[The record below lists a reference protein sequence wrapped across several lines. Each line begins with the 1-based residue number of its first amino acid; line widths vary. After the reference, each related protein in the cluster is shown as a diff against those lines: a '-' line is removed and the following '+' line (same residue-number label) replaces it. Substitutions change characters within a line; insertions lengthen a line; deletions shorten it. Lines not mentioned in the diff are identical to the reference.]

1 MNRAAYAF
9 LTMTMVF
16 WGGNA
21 IAGKLA
27 VGHVSPMLLTQIR
40 WTLACAI
47 ISLLSFRNVK
57 RDWPA
62 IRAHLPLLFGLGACG
77 FAVFN
82 AIFYTAVGY
91 TTAINATIE
100 QAGMPMVIFLINF
113 LLFRMRAFPAQL
125 LGFVLTLVGVAL
137 TASHGDIR
145 SLAGLKIN
153 FGDALMLI
161 AVVIYGGY
169 TVALRFK
176 PTLHW
181 QSLMAALSFS
191 AFITAIPFTIWE
203 WTGADHRPGHAGL
216 ARRRLYR
223 DLPGTARPGLLHT
236 AASSSSG
243 RTAPASS
250 SIWCRSSGRDSPSS
264 SSERPSRS
272 IRPWRSCSCWAA
284 SGSRRM
290 RAGARRRPRNDGERG
305 VTEACARLR
314 GCGQPC
320 MSNSSGLADRI
331 ALLARTFSSTS
342 PGIGSSR

>member
-40 WTLACAI
+40 WTLACAL
-47 ISLLSFRNVK
+47 ISLLSFRTIK
-57 RDWPA
+57 KDWPT
-62 IRAHLPLLFGLGACG
+62 IRAHLPLLFALGACG

-82 AIFYTAVGY
+82 AIFYTAVSY

-137 TASHGDIR
+137 TASHGDIW
-145 SLAGLKIN
+145 SLAGLRIN
-153 FGDALMLI
+153 FGDALMLV

-176 PTLHW
+176 PTLNW

-191 AFITAIPFTIWE
+191 AFIAAIPFTIWE
-203 WTGADHRPGHAGL
+203 WDQGRTIVPDAQGWLVAAYTVIFPALLAQVFFIRGVELIGANRAGLFINLVPIFGAGL
-216 ARRRLYR
+216 AILILGEAFEPYQAVA
-223 DLPGTARPGLLHT
+223 LVMVLGG
-236 AASSSSG
+236 
-243 RTAPASS
+243 
-250 SIWCRSSGRDSPSS
+250 IWL
-264 SSERPSRS
+264 SEN
-272 IRPWRSCSCWAA
+272 A
-284 SGSRRM
+284 SRR
-290 RAGARRRPRNDGERG
+290 AAAAAE
-305 VTEACARLR
+305 
-314 GCGQPC
+314 
-320 MSNSSGLADRI
+320 
-331 ALLARTFSSTS
+331 
-342 PGIGSSR
+342 

>member
-191 AFITAIPFTIWE
+191 AFIAAIPFTIWE
-203 WTGADHRPGHAGL
+203 WDQ
-216 ARRRLYR
+216 
-223 DLPGTARPGLLHT
+223 
-236 AASSSSG
+236 G
-243 RTAPASS
+243 RTIVPDTQG
-250 SIWCRSSGRDSPSS
+250 WLV
-264 SSERPSRS
+264 
-272 IRPWRSCSCWAA
+272 
-284 SGSRRM
+284 
-290 RAGARRRPRNDGERG
+290 GAYTAIFP
-305 VTEACARLR
+305 
-314 GCGQPC
+314 
-320 MSNSSGLADRI
+320 
-331 ALLARTFSSTS
+331 ALLAQVFFIRGVELIGANRAGLFINLVPIFGTGLAILILGEAFE
-342 PGIGSSR
+342 PYQAVALVMVLGGIWLSENASRRAAAAAE